1 MANNLNENCFHLQK
15 DHEMT
20 QAPQQT
26 SGLIDSP
33 HARSPHSATTSATR
47 IKSEDLFRDQ
57 REIEI
62 EHQGRIYRLRV
73 TQLNKL
79 ILTA

>member
-1 MANNLNENCFHLQK
+1 MAH
-15 DHEMT
+15 
-20 QAPQQT
+20 APAPISET
-26 SGLIDSP
+26 SGYQSSQGAGP
-33 HARSPHSATTSATR
+33 VVGRAMR
-47 IKSEDLFRDQ
+47 IKSEDLFQQQ

-62 EHQGRIYRLRV
+62 EHQGRIYRLRL

>member
-1 MANNLNENCFHLQK
+1 MQTTNIAESPQPGAAAAN
-15 DHEMT
+15 D
-20 QAPQQT
+20 AQQPIPALRRFT
-26 SGLIDSP
+26 TAGLMQ
-33 HARSPHSATTSATR
+33 
-47 IKSEDLFRDQ
+47 DQ

-62 EHQGRIYRLRV
+62 EHAGRIYRLRI

>member
-1 MANNLNENCFHLQK
+1 MNLDTPAKFH
-15 DHEMT
+15 DSDAPGPA
-20 QAPQQT
+20 QA
-26 SGLIDSP
+26 L
-33 HARSPHSATTSATR
+33 RL
-47 IKSEDLFRDQ
+47 KSEELFQQR

>member
-1 MANNLNENCFHLQK
+1 MDFP
-15 DHEMT
+15 T
-20 QAPQQT
+20 QVKKPDAK
-26 SGLIDSP
+26 
-33 HARSPHSATTSATR
+33 ARSATPALDAVR
-47 IKSEDLFRDQ
+47 LKSEDLFQQR

-62 EHQGRIYRLRV
+62 EHQGRIYRLRL

>member
-1 MANNLNENCFHLQK
+1 MPENRLQ
-15 DHEMT
+15 
-20 QAPQQT
+20 
-26 SGLIDSP
+26 
-33 HARSPHSATTSATR
+33 SADVRNATPAERKTIVGSALQSNADLAGSTVR
-47 IKSEDLFRDQ
+47 IKSRDLLREA

-62 EHQGRIYRLRV
+62 DHEGRIYRLRV

>member
-1 MANNLNENCFHLQK
+1 MQRVTPPPAQVEPAALS
-15 DHEMT
+15 
-20 QAPQQT
+20 A
-26 SGLIDSP
+26 DSRP
-33 HARSPHSATTSATR
+33 EASSLR
-47 IKSEDLFRDQ
+47 IKSQDLFGQR

-62 EHQGRIYRLRV
+62 EHDGRIYRLRM